1 MLEDASTGGD
11 TTTYFIPRSVVMN
24 SSSAANASDGVSN
37 PLDPPMMSAA
47 LPLAPLRMISRRDDD
62 DMSNEKALEIN
73 GSRKRIAIAAAD
85 CMCDVGEVL

>member
-24 SSSAANASDGVSN
+24 SSSAANASDGAMSN
-37 PLDPPMMSAA
+37 PLSAA

-62 DMSNEKALEIN
+62 DMSNEKALDIN

-85 CMCDVGEVL
+85 CIMML